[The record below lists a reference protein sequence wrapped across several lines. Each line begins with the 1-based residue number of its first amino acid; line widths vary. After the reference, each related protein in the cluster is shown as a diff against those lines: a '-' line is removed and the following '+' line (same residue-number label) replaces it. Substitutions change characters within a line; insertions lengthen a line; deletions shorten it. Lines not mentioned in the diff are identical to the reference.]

1 MRGVAHRTMT
11 AMEYEEA
18 LALAAEAVDDPDDFI
33 DVVSALLALRWS
45 DGLPVVNRGAP
56 FAGP

>member
-1 MRGVAHRTMT
+1 MT